1 MCSFGMLRRAILQ
14 VKWVK
19 GGHKKKYAH
28 NKGAVSVQSA
38 VLPHKRVRPMSFAL
52 SVVGTRQP
60 DGAHVMQVERHV
72 PCIPSRHE
80 TELVYKDGWGAYA
93 WGSGGDPTK
102 E

>member
-1 MCSFGMLRRAILQ
+1 
-14 VKWVK
+14 
-19 GGHKKKYAH
+19 
-28 NKGAVSVQSA
+28 
-38 VLPHKRVRPMSFAL
+38 MSFAL

-72 PCIPSRHE
+72 PCIPCRHE